1 MNAVKAA
8 LFSVFTLTAAGIW
21 YVGMNA
27 TEAEA
32 SNSHTIGYGVVAA
45 ID

>member
-27 TEAEA
+27 TTAEA
-32 SNSHTIGYGVVAA
+32 GDSAIGYGVVAS

>member
-32 SNSHTIGYGVVAA
+32 SNGYAAGYGVVAA
-45 ID
+45 IN

>member
-21 YVGMNA
+21 YVGMTA
-27 TEAEA
+27 TTAEA
-32 SNSHTIGYGVVAA
+32 SNSSIGYGVVAA

>member
-8 LFSVFTLTAAGIW
+8 LFSIFTLTAAGIW
-21 YVGMNA
+21 YVGMTA

-32 SNSHTIGYGVVAA
+32 SNGAAIGYGVVSS

>member
-27 TEAEA
+27 TAAEA
-32 SNSHTIGYGVVAA
+32 SNGHSIGYGVVAA